1 MEWNQ
6 DVFVKNVIRLLA
18 GRSQNELNKVAG
30 RDAVTRW
37 KAGAVPSR
45 EVLLKTAA
53 FFKCSLNDLT
63 TEPITSPT
71 KEGKTVSEGTSR
83 EIMLLLETMRDTIK
97 EQSRRL
103 DDQGRHIEDVVKVI
117 TRYKDELQALQNSQ
131 VGVNSAIDEINQTM
145 LSIKARMIDA
155 AQSGRIED
163 LGGEAVND

>member
-6 DVFVKNVIRLLA
+6 DVFVKNVLKRLA

-71 KEGKTVSEGTSR
+71 KEEKTVSEGTSR
-83 EIMLLLETMRDTIK
+83 EMMLLLETMRDRLND
-97 EQSRRL
+97 QS
-103 DDQGRHIEDVVKVI
+103 RHIEDAVKVI
-117 TRYKDELQALQNSQ
+117 TRYKDELQDIQKGQ
-131 VGVNSAIDEINQTM
+131 IDINRR
-145 LSIKARMIDA
+145 IGNIRA
-155 AQSGRIED
+155 AMDEAAKLKSFEPLG